1 MTAAP
6 FHPPGS
12 DQGCQ
17 AVETPQ
23 DAEPRPAVP
32 GAKSCATPPP
42 FHPDTLGSL
51 CGLFRARVAASPDK
65 RAYRQFDEASDSWVS
80 FTWAQVAV
88 EVGRWQ
94 AALVKEGL
102 VPGDRVAV
110 MLKNSVEWVIFDQA
124 ALALGLVTVPL
135 YLDDR
140 PENAAYILNHS
151 GAKLLL
157 VEGKF
162 QHKKLAEITVSATT
176 LQHIVSLVAPEN
188 GLADWSTRF
197 VVAADW
203 LAAAADTPLPER
215 HLTPDL
221 LASIVYTSGTTGRP
235 KGVMLTHEN
244 IVWNVFA
251 VSAFADFG
259 PHPVF
264 LSFLP
269 LSHMFERTA
278 GYYLPMWLGAEVAY
292 ARSVAQLANDLQ
304 TIRPTVLISVPR
316 IYERVYGR
324 IQDGLAKKGP
334 LAQALFKRAV
344 RVGLRRFEHA
354 EGRASWHPD
363 LLLWP
368 LLNKLVARNVTEK
381 LGGRLELAISGG
393 AALSPDIARVFIG
406 LGVPIYQGYG
416 LTETSPVVCCNRPGA
431 NLPTSI
437 GKPLPGIEVKI
448 GDDDELLTRSRCVMR
463 GYWQNEEATRA
474 LIDAEGWVHT
484 GDKARVD
491 AEGFY
496 TIVGRIKDI
505 IVLNNGEKVPPTD
518 MESAILLDP
527 LFEQVMI
534 VGEGKPYLA
543 ALTVLNGEQ
552 WQIFAASLKVD
563 SQHPLVLRDPKVIK
577 ALTQRVAHHLK
588 HFPGYA
594 QIRRLHPELKPWTVD
609 DGLLTPTLKVK
620 RNQVLD
626 RYRVAVEAMY
636 TDFAHAYSEPIRR
649 DT

>member
-1 MTAAP
+1 MTAATFEP
-6 FHPPGS
+6 
-12 DQGCQ
+12 
-17 AVETPQ
+17 
-23 DAEPRPAVP
+23 DA
-32 GAKSCATPPP
+32 
-42 FHPDTLGSL
+42 LGSL
-51 CGLFRARVAASPDK
+51 CGLFRARVAASPDQL
-65 RAYRQFDEASDSWVS
+65 AYRQFDEASDAWVS
-80 FTWAQVAV
+80 YTWAQVAA
-88 EVGRWQ
+88 EVARWQ

-102 VPGDRVAV
+102 IPGDRVAV

-140 PENAAYILNHS
+140 PESAAYIINHS

-157 VEGKF
+157 AEGKF
-162 QHKKLAEITVSATT
+162 QHKKLAEITGSTTT
-176 LQHIVSLVAPEN
+176 LQHIVSLVAPDSE
-188 GLADWSTRF
+188 LVSWSTRF

-203 LAAAADTPLPER
+203 LAAANDTPIPER
-215 HLTPDL
+215 HLSPDL

-235 KGVMLTHEN
+235 KGVMLTHDN
-244 IVWNVFA
+244 ILRNVFA
-251 VSAFADFG
+251 ASEFADFG

-278 GYYLPMWLGAEVAY
+278 GYYLPMMLGAEVAY
-292 ARSVAQLANDLQ
+292 ARSIAQLANDLQ

-324 IQDGLAKKGP
+324 IQDGLAKKSP
-334 LAQALFKRAV
+334 VARMLFKLAV
-344 RVGLRRFEHA
+344 RVGWRRFEYA
-354 EGRASWHPD
+354 QGRAKWHPEI
-363 LLLWP
+363 LQWP
-368 LLNKLVARNVTEK
+368 LLNKLVAGNVIEK

-416 LTETSPVVCCNRPGA
+416 LTETSPVVCCNRPGD
-431 NLPTSI
+431 NLPSSI

-448 GDDDELLTRSRCVMR
+448 GDNDELLTRSRCVMR
-463 GYWQNEEATRA
+463 GYWQNEEATRE

-491 AEGFY
+491 ASGFY

-505 IVLNNGEKVPPTD
+505 IVLNNGEKIPPSD

-543 ALTVLNGEQ
+543 ALTVLNEEH
-552 WQIFAASLKVD
+552 WQAFAASIHVD
-563 SQHPLVLRDPKVIK
+563 PKHPSILRDPKVIK
-577 ALTQRVAHHLK
+577 LITKRVAAHLK

-594 QIRRLHPELKPWTVD
+594 QIRRLHLDLTPWTVD

-620 RNQVLD
+620 RNQVLE
-626 RYRVAVEAMY
+626 RYGVAVDAMY
-636 TDFAHAYSEPIRR
+636 VDFAR
-649 DT
+649 

>member
-1 MTAAP
+1 MTAL
-6 FHPPGS
+6 
-12 DQGCQ
+12 
-17 AVETPQ
+17 
-23 DAEPRPAVP
+23 PA
-32 GAKSCATPPP
+32 
-42 FHPDTLGSL
+42 HPDSLGSL
-51 CGLFRARVAASPDK
+51 CGLFRARVAATSGQV
-65 RAYRQFDEASDSWVS
+65 AYRQYNEANDAWDS
-80 FTWAQVAV
+80 FTWSQIAV
-88 EVGRWQ
+88 EVARWQ

-110 MLKNSVEWVIFDQA
+110 MLKNSIEWVIFDQA
-124 ALALGLVTVPL
+124 ALSLGLVTVPL

-140 PENAAYILNHS
+140 PESAAYILNHS

-162 QHKKLAEITVSATT
+162 QHKKLAEITGSATT

-188 GLADWSTRF
+188 GLVNWSTRF
-197 VVAADW
+197 VVASDW
-203 LAAAADTPLPER
+203 LAAAVDTSVPER
-215 HLTPDL
+215 HLSTDL
-221 LASIVYTSGTTGRP
+221 LVSIVYTSGTTGRP
-235 KGVMLTHEN
+235 KGVMLTHDN
-244 IVWNVFA
+244 ILRNVFA
-251 VSAFADFG
+251 ASEFADFG
-259 PHPVF
+259 RHPVF

-278 GYYLPMWLGAEVAY
+278 GYYLPMLLGAEVAY
-292 ARSVAQLANDLQ
+292 ARSIAQLANDLQ
-304 TIRPTVLISVPR
+304 VIRPTVLISVPR

-324 IQDGLAKKGP
+324 IQDGLARKSP
-334 LAQALFKRAV
+334 FARLLFKLAV
-344 RVGLRRFEHA
+344 RVGWRRFEHA
-354 EGRASWHPD
+354 EGRANWHPE

-368 LLNKLVARNVTEK
+368 LLNKLVAGKVTEK

-416 LTETSPVVCCNRPGA
+416 LTETSPVVCCNRPGD
-431 NLPTSI
+431 NLPASI
-437 GKPLPGIEVKI
+437 GKPLPGIDVVI
-448 GDDDELLTRSRCVMR
+448 GDNDELLTRSRCVMR
-463 GYWQNEEATRA
+463 GYWQNEEATRD

-491 AEGFY
+491 AHGYY
-496 TIVGRIKDI
+496 TIIGRIKDI

-543 ALTVLNGEQ
+543 ALTVLNEEH
-552 WQIFAASLKVD
+552 WQAFAASIHVD
-563 SQHPLVLRDPKVIK
+563 SKHPSILRDPKVIK
-577 ALTQRVAHHLK
+577 LITQRVAAHLR

-594 QIRRLHPELKPWTVD
+594 QIRRLHLDLTPWTVD

-620 RNQVLD
+620 RNQVLE
-626 RYRVAVEAMY
+626 RYRVAVDAMY
-636 TDFAHAYSEPIRR
+636 ADFAR
-649 DT
+649 